1 MDGKRSVRS
10 LTGLRRDS
18 EVLYAGSYETQAG
31 GNVNHQ
37 LHVYV
42 TIETITSKQYNQN

>member
-31 GNVNHQ
+31 GNAYHQ
-37 LHVYV
+37 F
-42 TIETITSKQYNQN
+42 

>member
-18 EVLYAGSYETQAG
+18 EVLYAGSYDTQAG
-31 GNVNHQ
+31 GNTNHQ
-37 LHVYV
+37 LPFPV
-42 TIETITSKQYNQN
+42 TNASKIIT